1 MAEKDQR
8 LGTMA
13 GLLADWRAAGR
24 DVVAARAAQA
34 VAALALKSAAAAEKA
49 AVQTQKSATAA
60 LSAARQAQS
69 AAASAQ
75 KASTQAAE
83 AARLVS
89 AMAERDKV
97 AANHA
102 AEEAGD
108 IEDAARERFHAAEAK
123 AFPKNQR
130 TSAAL
135 AAPRCGAGR

>member
-1 MAEKDQR
+1 MAAKNR
-8 LGTMA
+8 SLGTMA

-34 VAALALKSAAAAEKA
+34 VAALALKSAAGAERA
-49 AVQTQKSATAA
+49 AVQTQKSAPAA
-60 LSAARQAQS
+60 LSAARQAQP

-75 KASTQAAE
+75 KAATQAAE

-102 AEEAGD
+102 APRASD
-108 IEDAARERFHAAEAK
+108 FTLLKRRH
-123 AFPKNQR
+123 FPR
-130 TSAAL
+130 MRGTSAAL
-135 AAPRCGAGR
+135 ATASMQRGR